1 MRKISLK
8 TRKITAAVSAVAV
21 VVPVIVLLIL
31 APSVVTTYINEIF
44 FLAILVVLVPS
55 AILDYENQR
64 WLDAIEFQMPLLVR
78 GVAESQETGLT
89 LVKALEKV
97 VDNRMVG
104 HPLADE
110 VKKITVQMSWGTSFE
125 DALTNFKNNIN
136 SPIVNRF
143 CALVLEAS
151 HSGGTIKKVFTA
163 TSGFMEEMK
172 EMDRETSSQ
181 MKPYIII
188 VYAAFM
194 VFIFTAVLLV
204 QSFFAPMEGAAQIG
218 SQVSVGSISGFKD
231 FFYKNMIVSAV
242 TGGLMAG
249 KLGERRVAG
258 GLKHAIIL
266 TVVGFVLM
274 RGRLFLLRREL
285 KV

>member
-8 TRKITAAVSAVAV
+8 TRKIVAAASVVAV
-21 VVPVIVLLIL
+21 LFTVVLLFIVWPDTVVYANELFFFSIL
-31 APSVVTTYINEIF
+31 AVI
-44 FLAILVVLVPS
+44 VPS

-64 WLDAIEFQMPLLVR
+64 WLEAIEDQMPLLVR

-104 HPLADE
+104 RPLADE
-110 VKKITVQMSWGTSFE
+110 VRKITVQMSWGTSFE
-125 DALTNFKNNIN
+125 DALTNFRNNIR

-151 HSGGTIKKVFTA
+151 RSGGTIKKVFTA

-172 EMDRETSSQ
+172 EIDKETSAQ
-181 MKPYIII
+181 MKPYVII
-188 VYAAFM
+188 VYAAFA
-194 VFIFTAVLLV
+194 VFVVTSVLLV
-204 QSFFAPMEGAAQIG
+204 QSFFAPMQGAPQIN

-231 FFYKNMIVSAV
+231 FFYRDMLVSAV

-266 TVVGFVLM
+266 SVVGYVLFFFTIAPNWM
-274 RGRLFLLRREL
+274 GG
-285 KV
+285 

>member
-1 MRKISLK
+1 MRKIPVK
-8 TRKITAAVSAVAV
+8 TRQIAAAISTVAV
-21 VVPVIVLLIL
+21 IIPIILLLIISPNTVF
-31 APSVVTTYINEIF
+31 AFANELF
-44 FLAILVVLVPS
+44 LLAILVILVPS
-55 AILDYENQR
+55 AILDFENQR
-64 WLDAIEFQMPLLVR
+64 WLSAIEDQMPLLVR

-89 LVKALEKV
+89 LVKAFETV
-97 VDNRMVG
+97 VENRMVG
-104 HPLADE
+104 NPLAEE
-110 VKKITVQMSWGTSFE
+110 VRKITVQMSWGTSFE

-151 HSGGTIKKVFTA
+151 RSGGTIKKVFTA

-172 EMDRETSSQ
+172 EIDHETSAQ

-188 VYAAFM
+188 VYAAFA
-194 VFIFTAVLLV
+194 VFIVTSVLLV
-204 QSFFAPMEGAAQIG
+204 QSFFAPMQGSAQIG
-218 SQVSVGSISGFKD
+218 SQVSIGSIDVFKD
-231 FFYKNMIVSAV
+231 FFYKDMIVSAV

-266 TVVGFVLM
+266 TVVGY
-274 RGRLFLLRREL
+274 GLFFLTIPPNWM
-285 KV
+285 

>member
-1 MRKISLK
+1 MRKISIK
-8 TRKITAAVSAVAV
+8 TRQIVAVASIIAV
-21 VVPVIVLLIL
+21 IIPIVLLLIL
-31 APSVVTTYINEIF
+31 SPNTFATYINEIF
-44 FLAILVVLVPS
+44 LVAVLVTIIPS
-55 AILDYENQR
+55 AILDFENQR
-64 WLDAIEFQMPLLVR
+64 WLEAVENQLPILVR

-89 LVKALEKV
+89 LVKAFEKV
-97 VDNRMVG
+97 IENRMVPA
-104 HPLADE
+104 PLADE
-110 VKKITVQMSWGTSFE
+110 VRKITVQMSWGTSFE

-151 HSGGTIKKVFTA
+151 RSGGTIKKVFTA

-172 EMDRETSSQ
+172 EMDRETSQQ

-194 VFIFTAVLLV
+194 VFVVTAVLLV
-204 QSFFAPMEGAAQIG
+204 QSFFSPMQGTAQIG
-218 SQVSVGSISGFKD
+218 SQVSIGSIAGFKD
-231 FFYKNMIVSAV
+231 FFYQDMIISAI

-266 TVVGFVLM
+266 AIVGYAI
-274 RGRLFLLRREL
+274 FLITIPPNWM
-285 KV
+285 

>member
-1 MRKISLK
+1 MRKISK
-8 TRKITAAVSAVAV
+8 KSRQIAAAASFVAV
-21 VVPVIVLLIL
+21 IVPILMLLIL
-31 APSVVTTYINEIF
+31 SPNTVFVYANEL
-44 FLAILVVLVPS
+44 FLIAILVIIVPS

-64 WLDAIEFQMPLLVR
+64 WLQAIENQMPLLVR

-104 HPLADE
+104 HPLSDE
-110 VKKITVQMSWGTSFE
+110 VRKITVQMSWGTSFE

-151 HSGGTIKKVFTA
+151 RSGGTIKKVFTA
-163 TSGFMEEMK
+163 TSGFMEEMQ
-172 EMDRETSSQ
+172 EIDRETSSQ

-188 VYAAFM
+188 VYSAFI
-194 VFIFTAVLLV
+194 VFIVTSVLLV
-204 QSFFAPMEGAAQIG
+204 QSFFAPMQGSQQIG
-218 SQVSVGSISGFKD
+218 SQVSIGSISGFKD
-231 FFYKNMIVSAV
+231 FFYRDMIVSAV

-249 KLGERRVAG
+249 KLGERRIAG

-266 TVVGFVLM
+266 SVIGYVMF
-274 RGRLFLLRREL
+274 FLTIPPNWM
-285 KV
+285 

>member
-1 MRKISLK
+1 MIL
-8 TRKITAAVSAVAV
+8 
-21 VVPVIVLLIL
+21 LLIL
-31 APSVVTTYINEIF
+31 STSTFVTYLNEIF
-44 FLAILVVLVPS
+44 LASILIILVPS

-64 WLDAIEFQMPLLVR
+64 WLEAIENQMPILVR

-89 LVKALEKV
+89 LVKAFEKV
-97 VDNRMVG
+97 VENRMVPA
-104 HPLADE
+104 PLADE
-110 VKKITVQMSWGTSFE
+110 VRKITVQMSWGTSFE

-151 HSGGTIKKVFTA
+151 RSGGTIKKVFTA
-163 TSGFMEEMK
+163 TSGFMEEMR
-172 EMDRETSSQ
+172 EMDRETSNQ

-194 VFIFTAVLLV
+194 VFVVTAVLLV
-204 QSFFAPMEGAAQIG
+204 QSFFAPMQGSAQIG
-218 SQVSVGSISGFKD
+218 SQVSIGSISGFKD
-231 FFYKNMIVSAV
+231 FFYQDMVVSAV

-266 TVVGFVLM
+266 TIVGYAIFFITIPPNWVL
-274 RGRLFLLRREL
+274 
-285 KV
+285 

>member
-1 MRKISLK
+1 MRKIPLK
-8 TRKITAAVSAVAV
+8 TRKIVAAVSAIA
-21 VVPVIVLLIL
+21 VIVPIILLLIISPSTVFTYVNELFLL
-31 APSVVTTYINEIF
+31 AVF
-44 FLAILVVLVPS
+44 VVLIPS
-55 AILDYENQR
+55 AILDFENQR
-64 WLDAIEFQMPLLVR
+64 WISAIEDQMPLLVR

-89 LVKALEKV
+89 LIKAFEKV
-97 VDNRMVG
+97 IENRMVG
-104 HPLADE
+104 NPLAEE

-151 HSGGTIKKVFTA
+151 RSGGTIKKVFTA

-172 EMDRETSSQ
+172 EIDRETNAQ

-188 VYAAFM
+188 VYAAFA
-194 VFIFTAVLLV
+194 VFIVTSVLLV
-204 QSFFAPMEGAAQIG
+204 QSFFAPMAGASQIG
-218 SQVSVGSISGFKD
+218 SEVSIGSVDTFKD
-231 FFYKNMIVSAV
+231 FFYKDMIVSAV

-249 KLGERRVAG
+249 KLGERRVSG

-266 TVVGFVLM
+266 SAAGYA
-274 RGRLFLLRREL
+274 LFYLTIPP
-285 KV
+285 VWM

>member
-8 TRKITAAVSAVAV
+8 TRQIVAGASVLAV
-21 VVPVIVLLIL
+21 VIPIILLLIL
-31 APSVVTTYINEIF
+31 SSSTFVIYLNEIF
-44 FLAILVVLVPS
+44 LAAILIILIPS

-64 WLDAIEFQMPLLVR
+64 WMEAIENQLPILVR

-89 LVKALEKV
+89 LVKAFEKV
-97 VDNRMVG
+97 VENRMVPA
-104 HPLADE
+104 PLADE
-110 VKKITVQMSWGTSFE
+110 VRKITVQMSWGTSFE

-136 SPIVNRF
+136 SPVVNRF

-151 HSGGTIKKVFTA
+151 RSGGTIKKVFTA
-163 TSGFMEEMK
+163 TSGFMEEMR
-172 EMDRETSSQ
+172 EMDRETNQQ

-194 VFIFTAVLLV
+194 VFVVTAVLLV
-204 QSFFAPMEGAAQIG
+204 QSFFAPMQGSAQIG
-218 SQVSVGSISGFKD
+218 GQVSIGSIAGFKD
-231 FFYKNMIVSAV
+231 FFYQDMIISGV

-266 TVVGFVLM
+266 CVIGYVIF
-274 RGRLFLLRREL
+274 LFTIPPNW
-285 KV
+285 V

>member
-1 MRKISLK
+1 MRQVSKRTMQATLAISVALVL
-8 TRKITAAVSAVAV
+8 IVVDAIAAFNMDALTV
-21 VVPVIVLLIL
+21 
-31 APSVVTTYINEIF
+31 YGNEIF
-44 FLAILVVLVPS
+44 IISVLVIIVPLAIL
-55 AILDYENQR
+55 DFENQR
-64 WLDAIEFQMPLLVR
+64 WISALEDQMPILVR

-97 VDNRMVG
+97 VDNKMIG

-110 VKKITVQMSWGTSFE
+110 VKKITVQMSWGASFE
-125 DALTNFKNNIN
+125 DALTNFKQRVN

-172 EMDRETSSQ
+172 DIDKDTSAQ
-181 MKPYIII
+181 MKPYIVII
-188 VYAAFM
+188 YSAFI
-194 VFIFTAVLLV
+194 VFILTSVLLA
-204 QSFFAPMEGAAQIG
+204 QSFFAPVEGAPQIMSDVSTG
-218 SQVSVGSISGFKD
+218 SVGGLKD
-231 FFYKNMIVSAV
+231 FFYKDMLVSGL

-249 KLGERRVAG
+249 KLGERRVAS

-266 TVVGFVLM
+266 LM
-274 RGRLFLLRREL
+274 IGYLIFFFTIPPAW
-285 KV
+285 V

>member
-1 MRKISLK
+1 MRKIPIK
-8 TRKITAAVSAVAV
+8 TRQMAAAASVVAV
-21 VVPVIVLLIL
+21 IIPIVVLLIA
-31 APSVVTTYINEIF
+31 APGVFVAYINEIF
-44 FLAILVVLVPS
+44 LISILVVIVPS

-64 WLDAIEFQMPLLVR
+64 WIEAIENQLPLLVR

-89 LVKALEKV
+89 LVKAFEKV
-97 VDNRMVG
+97 VENRMVA

-110 VKKITVQMSWGTSFE
+110 VQKITVQMSWGTSFE

-151 HSGGTIKKVFTA
+151 RSGGTIKKVFTA
-163 TSGFMEEMK
+163 TSGFMEEMR
-172 EMDRETSSQ
+172 EMDREVNSQ

-194 VFIFTAVLLV
+194 VFVVTAVLLV
-204 QSFFAPMEGAAQIG
+204 QSFFAPMQGAQQIG
-218 SQVSVGSISGFKD
+218 SQVSIGSISGFKD
-231 FFYKNMIVSAV
+231 FFYRDMIVSAV

-266 TVVGFVLM
+266 TVVGYVIF
-274 RGRLFLLRREL
+274 LFTIPPNWM
-285 KV
+285 

>member
-1 MRKISLK
+1 MRKISIK
-8 TRKITAAVSAVAV
+8 TRQMAAAASVVAV
-21 VVPVIVLLIL
+21 IIPIVVLLIA
-31 APSVVTTYINEIF
+31 APGVFVAYINEIF
-44 FLAILVVLVPS
+44 LISILVVIVPS

-64 WLDAIEFQMPLLVR
+64 WIEAIENQLPLLVR

-89 LVKALEKV
+89 LVKAFEKV
-97 VDNRMVG
+97 VENRMVA

-110 VKKITVQMSWGTSFE
+110 VQKITVQMSWGTSFE

-151 HSGGTIKKVFTA
+151 RSGGTIKKVFTA
-163 TSGFMEEMK
+163 TSGFMEEMR
-172 EMDRETSSQ
+172 EMDREVNSQ

-194 VFIFTAVLLV
+194 VFVVTAVLLV
-204 QSFFAPMEGAAQIG
+204 QSFFAPMQGAQQIG
-218 SQVSVGSISGFKD
+218 SQVSIGSISGFKD
-231 FFYKNMIVSAV
+231 FFYRDMIVSAV

-266 TVVGFVLM
+266 TVVGYVIF
-274 RGRLFLLRREL
+274 LFTIPPNWM
-285 KV
+285 

>member
-8 TRKITAAVSAVAV
+8 TRKIVAVASV
-21 VVPVIVLLIL
+21 VAVLLTVVLLFILWPDTVVYANELFFFSIL
-31 APSVVTTYINEIF
+31 AVI
-44 FLAILVVLVPS
+44 VPS

-64 WLDAIEFQMPLLVR
+64 WLEAIEDQMPLLVR

-89 LVKALEKV
+89 LIKAFEKV

-104 HPLADE
+104 RPLADE
-110 VKKITVQMSWGTSFE
+110 VRKITVQMSWGTSFE
-125 DALTNFKNNIN
+125 QALTNFKENIN

-151 HSGGTIKKVFTA
+151 RSGGTIKKVFTA

-172 EMDRETSSQ
+172 EIDKETSAQ
-181 MKPYIII
+181 MKPYVII
-188 VYAAFM
+188 VYAAFF
-194 VFIFTAVLLV
+194 VFIVTSVLLV
-204 QSFFAPMEGAAQIG
+204 QSFFAPMQGAPQIN

-231 FFYKNMIVSAV
+231 FFYRDMLVSAV

-258 GLKHAIIL
+258 GLKHAIFL
-266 TVVGFVLM
+266 SVVGYVLFFFTIAPNWM
-274 RGRLFLLRREL
+274 GG
-285 KV
+285 

>member
-8 TRKITAAVSAVAV
+8 TRKIVAATSVVAV
-21 VVPVIVLLIL
+21 LATVLLLFILWPDTIVYANELFFFSIL
-31 APSVVTTYINEIF
+31 AVII
-44 FLAILVVLVPS
+44 PS

-64 WLDAIEFQMPLLVR
+64 WLEAIEDQMPLLVR

-89 LVKALEKV
+89 LIKAFEKV

-104 HPLADE
+104 RPLADE
-110 VKKITVQMSWGTSFE
+110 VRKITVQMSWGTSFE
-125 DALTNFKNNIN
+125 DALTNFKENIN

-151 HSGGTIKKVFTA
+151 RSGGTIKKVFTA

-172 EMDRETSSQ
+172 EIDKETSAQ
-181 MKPYIII
+181 MKPYVVI
-188 VYAAFM
+188 VYAAFF
-194 VFIFTAVLLV
+194 VFIVTSILLV
-204 QSFFAPMEGAAQIG
+204 QSFFAPMQGAPQIMN
-218 SQVSVGSISGFKD
+218 QVSIGSISGFKD
-231 FFYKNMIVSAV
+231 FFYRDMLVSAV

-266 TVVGFVLM
+266 SVVGYVLFFFTIPPNWM
-274 RGRLFLLRREL
+274 GG
-285 KV
+285 

>member
-1 MRKISLK
+1 MRKISIK
-8 TRKITAAVSAVAV
+8 TRQYVAVASV
-21 VVPVIVLLIL
+21 LATVIPIILLAIL
-31 APSVVTTYINEIF
+31 APNAFVSYINEV
-44 FLAILVVLVPS
+44 FLIAALVVLVPS

-64 WLDAIEFQMPLLVR
+64 WLEAIENQLPLLVR

-89 LVKALEKV
+89 LVKAFEKV
-97 VDNRMVG
+97 IENRMVPA
-104 HPLADE
+104 PLADE
-110 VKKITVQMSWGTSFE
+110 VRKITVQMSWGTSFE

-151 HSGGTIKKVFTA
+151 RSGGTIKKVFTA

-172 EMDRETSSQ
+172 EMDRETSQQ

-194 VFIFTAVLLV
+194 VFVVTAILLV
-204 QSFFAPMEGAAQIG
+204 QSFFSPMQGAAQIG
-218 SQVSVGSISGFKD
+218 SQVSIGSIAGFKD
-231 FFYKNMIVSAV
+231 FFYQDMIISAI

-266 TVVGFVLM
+266 AVVGYVI
-274 RGRLFLLRREL
+274 FLLTIPPNWM
-285 KV
+285 